1 MKHLFFFTLAISLS
15 TVGFAQQIKVV
26 PQVGINMS
34 KVYPQSNVI
43 DNSGGRGGY
52 EAGLD
57 IRIGDYDGWFYWQ
70 PGVHYY
76 TSYASLQV
84 PASDNSTG
92 QVGDYIRLSSF
103 KIPLNGGMYLT
114 GSDGILRIRI
124 AAGFTPTLLLQQEES
139 SLDEAYTDFQNFGLG
154 ANIGL
159 GLDIA
164 FVSLD
169 AKYEYGLTK
178 MYDSGN
184 GRIDVLSLTL
194 GVIIPPT
201 F

>member
-1 MKHLFFFTLAISLS
+1 MKYLFFFILVISLS
-15 TVGFAQQIKVV
+15 TVSFAQQIKVV
-26 PQVGINMS
+26 PQVGINMG
-34 KVYPQSNVI
+34 KVYPQSDVI

-57 IRIGDYDGWFYWQ
+57 VRIGDYDGWFYWQ
-70 PGVHYY
+70 PGLHYY
-76 TSYASLQV
+76 VSYASLQV
-84 PASDNSTG
+84 ADPANPAVRD
-92 QVGDYIRLSSF
+92 GDYIRLNSL

-114 GSDGILRIRI
+114 GSDGILRVRI
-124 AAGFTPTLLLQQEES
+124 AGGFTPILLLHQEES
-139 SLDEAYTDFQNFGLG
+139 SLDAAYTDFNNLALAANVGLG
-154 ANIGL
+154 I
-159 GLDIA
+159 DIA
-164 FVSLD
+164 FISLD

-184 GRIDVLSLTL
+184 GRMDVLSFTL